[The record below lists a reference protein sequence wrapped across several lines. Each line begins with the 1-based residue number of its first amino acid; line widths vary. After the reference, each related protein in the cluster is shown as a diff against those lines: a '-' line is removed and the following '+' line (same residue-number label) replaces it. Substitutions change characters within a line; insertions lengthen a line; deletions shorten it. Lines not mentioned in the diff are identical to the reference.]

1 MLSIPLPNVNLNCF
15 NRNFL
20 LDLPNIEITSLDITS
35 SGCFILVGCS
45 NGMVILF
52 DMTSNDRFKLTL
64 FLFHY
69 LMMLKKMMMKMM
81 MIMVMMVFRNDDN
94 IKHHH
99 QYIKQVHVDH
109 LVL

>member
-64 FLFHY
+64 FLYLILYFNLFSFNFAYFHLILFY
-69 LMMLKKMMMKMM
+69 YVYNLE
-81 MIMVMMVFRNDDN
+81 
-94 IKHHH
+94 
-99 QYIKQVHVDH
+99 DH
-109 LVL
+109 N